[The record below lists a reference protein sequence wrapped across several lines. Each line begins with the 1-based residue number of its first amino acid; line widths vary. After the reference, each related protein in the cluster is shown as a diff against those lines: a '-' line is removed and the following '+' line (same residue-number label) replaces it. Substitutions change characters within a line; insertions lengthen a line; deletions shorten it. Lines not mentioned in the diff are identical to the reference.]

1 MLVVNKD
8 ELLWKTKRLLLADVE
23 LDKDVLEL
31 KKLELDS
38 VETDEVESTEVTVES
53 EEYVLIDV
61 VPLLLTVVV
70 RGHQVV

>member
-1 MLVVNKD
+1 LRR
-8 ELLWKTKRLLLADVE
+8 TKKLLLDDVE
-23 LDKDVLEL
+23 LARGVLEL

-38 VETDEVESTEVTVES
+38 VKTDEVERTEVTVES
-53 EEYVLIDV
+53 EEYVLKDL

>member
-1 MLVVNKD
+1 MRR
-8 ELLWKTKRLLLADVE
+8 TKKLLLDDVE
-23 LDKDVLEL
+23 LARGVLEL

-38 VETDEVESTEVTVES
+38 VETDEVERTEVTVES
-53 EEYVLIDV
+53 EEYVLKDL